1 MHTGPLGRV
10 MLTRAGFDRFVE
22 AEDGNYNP
30 IRSHGD
36 EGRGSF
42 VELGLRDK
50 RLTAGAVRRRQTTH
64 EGENDMA
71 NLEGKKAPNFS
82 LVGNDGKKHSLDDY
96 KGKTVVLYFYPKD
109 DTPGC
114 TKEACGF
121 RDLSPTLKKADTVV
135 LGVSK
140 DNLEAHN
147 RFSGKYKLPF
157 TLLSDPKAEVM
168 KKYGA
173 FGKKMMYG
181 KEVQGTIRSTVV
193 IGPKGDVLKHWT
205 AVKKADS
212 HPNEVMDYLKAH

>member
-1 MHTGPLGRV
+1 
-10 MLTRAGFDRFVE
+10 
-22 AEDGNYNP
+22 
-30 IRSHGD
+30 
-36 EGRGSF
+36 
-42 VELGLRDK
+42 
-50 RLTAGAVRRRQTTH
+50 
-64 EGENDMA
+64 MA
-71 NLEGKKAPNFS
+71 NLEGKKAPAFN
-82 LVGNDGKKHSLDDY
+82 LEGNDGKKHSLADY

-121 RDLSPTLKKADTVV
+121 RDPNSMLKKSDVVV

-140 DNLEAHN
+140 DSLESHN
-147 RFSGKYKLPF
+147 RFAGKYKLPF

-193 IGPKGDVLKHWT
+193 IGPGGDVIKHRGKESRGSSGRSAGILESALIAPSRRACCGLLRLT
-205 AVKKADS
+205 MN
-212 HPNEVMDYLKAH
+212 HQEIYLPHRK